1 MKQYTLNDLKTFT
14 AVIESGSFN
23 KAADRLDTS
32 AASVSPRV
40 ASLENALGIRLLSR
54 TTRTLHPTD
63 AGQRFFDDICSVLGA
78 LQESED
84 RLRDEKTSLT
94 GSLRVAAPMSFGI
107 ESIAPLISQFL
118 KLHPQLHID
127 LQLEDKQT
135 DLYAEGIDLAIRI
148 GKLEDSSLVATKLC
162 EIDFGYFASPEYLE
176 KWSEPKTPQ
185 DLSNHNCLTYS
196 LTNHARGWGLE
207 KHSINLKGTFSAN
220 NGEALCEAAVQGLGI
235 VALPRFIVKS
245 ALTERKLVSIM
256 EDFVTVPAGLY
267 AIRVS
272 RQFTPAKVRLLIEFL
287 KSKLGSE

>member
-32 AASVSPRV
+32 AASVSRRV